1 MERRLEGERHRLH
14 LAASQ
19 LDAMSPLK
27 RLGGGYAFVADE
39 KGRGVL
45 SAFQVHEGERLR
57 VHVRD
62 GSFAVRVEEDRE
74 EKAQI
79 TDGSDNGKMD
89 KVRDK
94 NQNKDKNLNIDGNLN
109 TDGNM
114 N

>member
-79 TDGSDNGKMD
+79 TDGSDNGK
-89 KVRDK
+89 
-94 NQNKDKNLNIDGNLN
+94 DG
-109 TDGNM
+109 
-114 N
+114 